1 MFMTPNMLQATSA
14 LEDKFI
20 NKFKGESPKGFLVF
34 LIANNDN
41 YDYFHFSLSSDKVIK
56 DKGYYALNQ
65 HVYGSDGCPDTMV
78 GCCLVLDTKPEDGNY
93 SEEFIIKNRK
103 VLFNGNSENLINET
117 LNVFDYEGFF
127 GFGGLKDE
135 KIINISPSKLRAK
148 VSYFLLNDDYLSKT
162 YLYKNLKGKIDFTI
176 RQEITSPNNLFNMYP
191 AISNSGYSSLPIIF
205 TMDRG
210 GIYKVNHYELE
221 GYPTNENFNDVYV
234 NKIFNMES
242 YNSYI
247 EEIYEGTDLIN
258 SIQQLS
264 FKASDFKN
272 EPRKLPLIYTG
283 HDPNNYDKQVYFLS
297 TGLLIGL
304 KDTKYNFSNIGYLVE
319 LIYKKLNPKFSHK
332 TIKRSFNI
340 KELYAYN
347 SNSYGQAI
355 NSSVGGI
362 SKKENQFWAIP
373 DKGYILSENFVP
385 NTTDFVYLNQTNC
398 KIFFLNKKIYEPGWI
413 GSSGQIEFIRHS
425 VGKIP
430 ALYEEEHG
438 CDTSF
443 SYKGVEISIT
453 PSVVKG
459 SDGLWYVRI
468 DLIQTKTTNCYGYVG
483 FTLEFSWNF
492 T

>member
-34 LIANNDN
+34 LIVNNDN
-41 YDYFHFSLSSDKVIK
+41 NDYFHFSLSSDKVIK
-56 DKGYYALNQ
+56 NKGYYALNQ
-65 HVYGSDGCPDTMV
+65 HVYGSDACPDTMV

-148 VSYFLLNDDYLSKT
+148 VSFFLLNDDYLSKT
-162 YLYKNLKGKIDFTI
+162 YLYKNLKGKIDFSI

-191 AISNSGYSSLPIIF
+191 AISTSGYSSLPIIF
-205 TMDRG
+205 TMDRQ
-210 GIYKVNHYELE
+210 GIFKVNYYELE
-221 GYPTNENFNDVYV
+221 GDPTNQDFNDVYV
-234 NKIFNMES
+234 NKIFNM
-242 YNSYI
+242 YDPI
-247 EEIYEGTDLIN
+247 EEMYGGEDLIN
-258 SIQQLS
+258 SIQKLS
-264 FKASDFKN
+264 FKASDFENIYK
-272 EPRKLPLIYTG
+272 RPLI
-283 HDPNNYDKQVYFLS
+283 HNYQGKNIIC

-304 KDTKYNFSNIGYLVE
+304 RDTKYDFSNIGYLVE
-319 LIYKKLNPKFSHK
+319 LIYKKLNPKFSYK
-332 TIKRSFNI
+332 ATKRSFNI
-340 KELYAYN
+340 KELYAYD
-347 SNSYGQAI
+347 SGSSGQAI
-355 NSSVGGI
+355 NSGASGI
-362 SKKENQFWAIP
+362 SKRANQFWAIP
-373 DKGYILSENFVP
+373 DKGCILSEDFVA
-385 NTTDFVYLNQTNC
+385 NTTDFVYFNRTNY
-398 KIFFLNKKIYEPGWI
+398 KVFFLNKKIFEPGWI

-430 ALYEEEHG
+430 ALYEEEHS

-443 SYKGVEISIT
+443 SYQGEYITIT

-468 DLIQTKTTNCYGYVG
+468 DLSQTKRTNCYGYVG